1 MPNATTRK
9 RLLVE
14 PDTAVLFH
22 KYTTTLENTDEDNQ
36 SGKWMD
42 FKLRITL
49 RILAGLE
56 DEGIELIQ
64 RLPNLRLF
72 PVVIL
77 RRSRLNFV

>member
-1 MPNATTRK
+1 MGFQ
-9 RLLVE
+9 V
-14 PDTAVLFH
+14 
-22 KYTTTLENTDEDNQ
+22 
-36 SGKWMD
+36 GG
-42 FKLRITL
+42 ITL

-64 RLPNLRLF
+64 GLSQTLRLF